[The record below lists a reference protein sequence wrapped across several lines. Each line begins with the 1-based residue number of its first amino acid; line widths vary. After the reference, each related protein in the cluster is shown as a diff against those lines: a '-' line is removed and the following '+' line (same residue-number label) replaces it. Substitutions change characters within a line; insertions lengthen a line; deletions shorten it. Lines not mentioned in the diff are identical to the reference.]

1 MRPVSHALILVLKL
15 ACFEAKHGQ
24 SKTITKDHLF
34 LGLLKLVDVDVT
46 DYLEQ
51 LSKPEQQSTRAEI
64 EELRQALC
72 ILDTTYT
79 RRALRKLLA
88 PNLDPDA
95 PMTAN
100 PVASTGYAE
109 ALEKIGSTGLPGACL
124 SLMKILLESPGKG
137 TTAQL
142 KTEGAKAELILSTLP
157 SPDGSQPQTTFAQS
171 VLEMHRQWGK
181 QSSGKQPDLSECW
194 RRLAVGT
201 IVEFDEQSG
210 LRLLQANHCLVHIP
224 SGKPKA
230 REEIFGQS
238 LAQAFA
244 EFESSADQK
253 PCRVPLAEF

>member
-1 MRPVSHALILVLKL
+1 MRPLSHALFLVLKL
-15 ACFEAKHGQ
+15 ATFEAKHGQ
-24 SKTITKDHLF
+24 AKTITKDHLF
-34 LGLLKLVDVDVT
+34 LGLLKVVDVDLK
-46 DYLEQ
+46 DYLDQ
-51 LSKPEQQSTRAEI
+51 LSKPEQTATLEEV
-64 EELRQALC
+64 EELRKALC
-72 ILDTTYT
+72 IIDTTRT
-79 RRALRKLLA
+79 RRAMRKLLA

-95 PMTAN
+95 AMTAT
-100 PVASTGYAE
+100 PGASTGYAE
-109 ALEKIGSTGLPGACL
+109 ALAKLGSEALPGACL
-124 SLMKILLESPGKG
+124 SLLKILLEYPGKG
-137 TTAQL
+137 TAAQL
-142 KTEGAKAELILSTLP
+142 KTEGAKAELILSALP

-201 IVEFDEQSG
+201 IVEFDDQSG
-210 LRLLQANHCLVHIP
+210 LRLLQANHCLVHIA

>member
-34 LGLLKLVDVDVT
+34 LGLLKLVDVDVA

-51 LSKPEQQSTRAEI
+51 LSKPEQTSTRLEI
-64 EELRQALC
+64 EELRKCLC

-79 RRALRKLLA
+79 RRSLRSLLA

-109 ALEKIGSTGLPGACL
+109 ALEKIESEALPGACL
-124 SLMKILLESPGKG
+124 SLLKVLLESPGKG
-137 TTAQL
+137 TIAQL
-142 KTEGAKAELILSTLP
+142 KTEGAKAELILSALP
-157 SPDGSQPQTTFAQS
+157 SPDGSQSQTTFAQS

-181 QSSGKQPDLSECW
+181 QSQGKQPDLSECW
-194 RRLAVGT
+194 RRLAVGA
-201 IVEFDEQSG
+201 IVEFDEQAG
-210 LRLLQANHCLVHIP
+210 IRLLQANHCLVHVP
-224 SGKPKA
+224 SGKPKG
-230 REEIFGQS
+230 REEVFGRS
-238 LAQAFA
+238 LAEAFE
-244 EFESSADQK
+244 EFEAGANQK